1 MKIQTKTKQI
11 LILSFELGGD
21 EEDESQDLEIFYS
34 LLYKIREYYR
44 KSGFKA
50 IRLSKEEIEIVDT
63 LVNIIEGYENNR
75 EQEDSEGVE

>member
-11 LILSFELGGD
+11 LILSFKLGGD

-44 KSGFKA
+44 KPGFKA